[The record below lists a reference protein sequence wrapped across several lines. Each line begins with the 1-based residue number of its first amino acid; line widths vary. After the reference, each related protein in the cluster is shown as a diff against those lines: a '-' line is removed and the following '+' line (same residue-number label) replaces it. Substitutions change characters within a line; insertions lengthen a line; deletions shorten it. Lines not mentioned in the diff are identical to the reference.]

1 MRVYHHLDR
10 LSLGYYDKQQTGNLL
25 STITTDITTIQNF
38 ASGATLGILVDLLT
52 IVGMLGLMFW
62 LNFDFA
68 LIAVAVT
75 PFLLLFVMQFKKAV
89 KKATHEVRHR
99 QSDIVAVV
107 QEGLESMRVVK
118 AYGREQLEEE
128 HLKEASQAAVD
139 AALKARR
146 IKSVLSPVVT
156 VVVSFCT
163 AFVLY
168 RGASLIL
175 RDAMTIGALT
185 VFLSY
190 LNKFFKPVQDLAKMT
205 NSIAQAAV
213 GVERVQSIL
222 GADEMIPE
230 RPDARE
236 PEAVKGEITF
246 DKVAF
251 SYKPDSPV
259 LKEITFTIKPGQ
271 LVGFVGRDRRR
282 QVDRREPDPAL
293 LRRDGGPRPHR
304 RRRRPRLQAASR
316 SANQIGCVLQDTVLF
331 AGTIAENIAYGRPG
345 ATREDVV
352 AAAKLANADEFIAKM
367 PKGYDSEVGERGM
380 TLSGGQRQRIGI
392 ARAIIRNSPIL
403 ILDEPT
409 AALDTESEKLV
420 MEALERLMKGRTAIA
435 IAHRLSTIR
444 DADKIV
450 VFKDGVVA
458 RAGHARRAAQ
468 EQRPLRRAVPHPV
481 PRRRPAPPPPGAGGL
496 IRRSHRCR
504 PAPSSC
510 FPTTPRRRSSR
521 RSPARR
527 QSLRIKMFVFSD
539 PALID
544 AVIDAHK
551 RGVKVRVMLN
561 PERRSGEED
570 NEATR
575 KKLDKAGVEVK
586 DSNPAVDLTHEK
598 SMVVDDAVAFVKSLN
613 WATKNLTETRDYAV
627 VTTTSTR
634 STRSSRA
641 SRPTGTA
648 RSSSR
653 ARRPT

>member
-1 MRVYHHLDR
+1 MSSLVIALIRPYRGWLTIILLAMIVETAMSLAGPWPLKVVLDSVVGHHPLPAWIARLLGPAVADHKMGLAAVAAAGLVLIAVLESVASYVDNYYTESVGQYVANDLRLRVYEHLDR

-38 ASGATLGILVDLLT
+38 ASGATLGILVDMLT

-75 PFLLLFVMQFKKAV
+75 PCLLLFVMRFKKAV
-89 KKATHEVRHR
+89 KKATHEVRRR

-118 AYGREQLEEE
+118 AYGREQLEEQ
-128 HLKEASQAAVD
+128 HLKDASQAAVD
-139 AALKARR
+139 ASLKARR
-146 IKSVLSPVVT
+146 IKSLLSPVVT

-168 RGASLIL
+168 RGAWLIL
-175 RDAMTIGALT
+175 THAMTIGALT

-213 GVERVQSIL
+213 AVERVQTIL
-222 GADEMIPE
+222 AADEEIPE

-236 PEAVKGEITF
+236 VGAVKGEITF

-251 SYKPDSPV
+251 AYKPESPV
-259 LKEITFTIKPGQ
+259 LKEISFTIRPGQ
-271 LVGFVGRDRRR
+271 LVGFVGATGGGKSTVASLIPRFYDATQGRVLIDGVDVKDYKIKSLRD
-282 QVDRREPDPAL
+282 
-293 LRRDGGPRPHR
+293 
-304 RRRRPRLQAASR
+304 
-316 SANQIGCVLQDTVLF
+316 QIGCVLQDTVLF
-331 AGTIAENIAYGRPG
+331 AGTIAANIAYGRPG
-345 ATREDVV
+345 ATREQIVE
-352 AAAKLANADEFIAKM
+352 AGKLANADEFIARM
-367 PKGYDSEVGERGM
+367 PKGYDSEVGERGL

-458 RAGHARRAAQ
+458 EEGSHDELLELGGVYADLYRIQFGPGA
-468 EQRPLRRAVPHPV
+468 
-481 PRRRPAPPPPGAGGL
+481 PAPA
-496 IRRSHRCR
+496 S
-504 PAPSSC
+504 A
-510 FPTTPRRRSSR
+510 
-521 RSPARR
+521 SP
-527 QSLRIKMFVFSD
+527 
-539 PALID
+539 
-544 AVIDAHK
+544 K
-551 RGVKVRVMLN
+551 R
-561 PERRSGEED
+561 
-570 NEATR
+570 
-575 KKLDKAGVEVK
+575 
-586 DSNPAVDLTHEK
+586 
-598 SMVVDDAVAFVKSLN
+598 
-613 WATKNLTETRDYAV
+613 
-627 VTTTSTR
+627 
-634 STRSSRA
+634 
-641 SRPTGTA
+641 
-648 RSSSR
+648 
-653 ARRPT
+653 